1 MEGVDYSEVFSP
13 VVKYSS
19 IKVLIA
25 IITYFDLELGQLD
38 VKIVFLHGNLEEE
51 LYMEQPEGFIQKG
64 LEDKVCLLKKS
75 LYGLK
80 QSPRQ
85 WYLRF
90 NQFMMAHGYS
100 GSQYDN
106 CVYYKLLPSGDGIYL
121 LFYVD
126 DKLIACKHREEIE
139 KLKLS

>member
-25 IITYFDLELGQLD
+25 ITTYFDLELGQLD
-38 VKIVFLHGNLEEE
+38 VKTVFLHGNLEEK

-80 QSPRQ
+80 QSP
-85 WYLRF
+85 
-90 NQFMMAHGYS
+90 
-100 GSQYDN
+100 
-106 CVYYKLLPSGDGIYL
+106 K
-121 LFYVD
+121 
-126 DKLIACKHREEIE
+126 
-139 KLKLS
+139 